1 MRVVGLLSLS
11 LRRGGFARRKAQAEG
26 RLYSFQ
32 AQKLNLISN
41 INLFSPFSLSLSFFL
56 SFFLVLRSLLFF
68 SSLALFLPSA
78 GVLPIRVAARLH
90 YTRPATN
97 NVFRFSH

>member
-1 MRVVGLLSLS
+1 MVGLLSLS

-41 INLFSPFSLSLSFFL
+41 INLFSPFSLSLVRSLFFFL
-56 SFFLVLRSLLFF
+56 ILCVPFSFSLLSLF
-68 SSLALFLPSA
+68 SFHLPLLAPFLS
-78 GVLPIRVAARLH
+78 V
-90 YTRPATN
+90 
-97 NVFRFSH
+97 